1 MLGWVL
7 AITTAVALLA
17 LLLRWAARPPDTAAI
32 ATWAASYNL
41 RLHPDEHTYVSGQ
54 LRRGRWLRTLGLVIP
69 LAVGQGAMAW
79 WGLVYARPLPPAP
92 LSMLTFPSAW
102 ATGYLLGAVAAELT
116 RRRPH
121 PRQVRAAILAPRRL
135 SDYLPA
141 WMLWAERAVALA
153 VLALVPLASDT
164 PWSPGRS
171 IPTAIAAITVATLV
185 EIGLR
190 AMVRRPQPLGGTGE
204 LAVDDALRS
213 TALHRAAGAGLA
225 ALLFLLGNQ
234 LGALD
239 RHWWVLT
246 GLLALVCY
254 GLAIGCWKDL
264 TSPLW
269 WPIRRG
275 TGPTPQPPI
284 QSRRAPGRGPA

>member
-1 MLGWVL
+1 MLGWAL

-17 LLLRWAARPPDTAAI
+17 ALLHWAARPPDSDAV

-41 RLHPDEHTYVSGQ
+41 TLHPDEHADVSQQ
-54 LRRGRWLRTLGLVIP
+54 LRRGRWLRTLGF
-69 LAVGQGAMAW
+69 AVPFVLGQGAMVW
-79 WGLVYARPLPPAP
+79 WGLVYARPLPPLP
-92 LSMLTFPSAW
+92 LSILALPSAW
-102 ATGYLLGAVAAELT
+102 AAGYLLGAIAAELT
-116 RRRPH
+116 RPRPQ

-135 SDYLPA
+135 ADYLPA

-153 VLALVPLASDT
+153 VLGLVPLASDT
-164 PWSPGRS
+164 PWSPGRA
-171 IPTAIAAITVATLV
+171 IPTAIAAIVVATSV

-190 AMVRRPQPLGGTGE
+190 AMVGRPQPVASTGE

-239 RHWWVLT
+239 LNWWVLSGFLT
-246 GLLALVCY
+246 LVCY

-275 TGPTPQPPI
+275 AGSGPQPPVHP
-284 QSRRAPGRGPA
+284 RKAPGQEPA

>member
-1 MLGWVL
+1 MLGWAL
-7 AITTAVALLA
+7 AITTAVALLG
-17 LLLRWAARPPDTAAI
+17 LLLRWAARPPDPAAI

-41 RLHPDEHTYVSGQ
+41 QLHPDEQVYVSNQ
-54 LRRGRWLRTLGLVIP
+54 LRRGRLLRTLGCVIP
-69 LAVGQGAMAW
+69 LVVGQGAMVW
-79 WGLVYARPLPPAP
+79 WGLVHARPLPAP
-92 LSMLTFPSAW
+92 LSLLAFPSAW
-102 ATGYLLGAVAAELT
+102 AAGYLLGAVAAELT
-116 RRRPH
+116 RPRPH
-121 PRQVRAAILAPRRL
+121 PRPVRAAMLAPRRL

-153 VLALVPLASDT
+153 VLALVPLAT
-164 PWSPGRS
+164 PGSAGRAKV
-171 IPTAIAAITVATLV
+171 TVIAAITVATLV
-185 EIGLR
+185 AVGLR
-190 AMVRRPQPLGGTGE
+190 AMVRRPQPLGGPGE

-234 LGALD
+234 LAVLD

-246 GLLALVCY
+246 GVLGLVCY

-275 TGPTPQPPI
+275 TGPAPPPPI
-284 QSRRAPGRGPA
+284 PSPRAPGRGPA